1 MTACQV
7 PLPTSRTSCPTPLVA
22 HTFLNPAACS
32 CCAAAP
38 ALRALPLRVWQEGQ
52 VHSTVVPT
60 APLSSPSAP
69 QCRPPM
75 LQMQRLRALLE
86 LLLRAWRVAGCRPL
100 WGHAAE
106 RNMRT
111 ALVGLKSA
119 CGSLGGSSSCI
130 VNGGGGGSG
139 SSATSNGHSQPGP
152 DYQGRGGGGGGG
164 GGTAAGVPREDEGSE
179 GLDAAGTPD
188 RGGDDGKQRGQDNAV
203 LAVRSLQRA
212 GDACVRALKEML
224 LSGGK
229 MD

>member
-1 MTACQV
+1 
-7 PLPTSRTSCPTPLVA
+7 
-22 HTFLNPAACS
+22 
-32 CCAAAP
+32 
-38 ALRALPLRVWQEGQ
+38 
-52 VHSTVVPT
+52 
-60 APLSSPSAP
+60 
-69 QCRPPM
+69 
-75 LQMQRLRALLE
+75 
-86 LLLRAWRVAGCRPL
+86 
-100 WGHAAE
+100 
-106 RNMRT
+106 MRT

-119 CGSLGGSSSCI
+119 CGSLGGSSSCN

-152 DYQGRGGGGGGG
+152 DYQGRGGGGGGD